1 MKDKKKNRE
10 ISAGTRKEGRKGFA
24 STGQKRS
31 QKQRKEKEKE
41 KGIKYRCTGKKK
53 SEEKGERRIKVIRWS
68 KEEWKELKIDLKEE
82 EHSWKRSR
90 INFHDEKKENKEGSH
105 W

>member
-10 ISAGTRKEGRKGFA
+10 ISNGTRKEGRKGFA

-41 KGIKYRCTGKKK
+41 KRIKYRCTGKKGVK
-53 SEEKGERRIKVIRWS
+53 KKE
-68 KEEWKELKIDLKEE
+68 KEE
-82 EHSWKRSR
+82 
-90 INFHDEKKENKEGSH
+90 
-105 W
+105 